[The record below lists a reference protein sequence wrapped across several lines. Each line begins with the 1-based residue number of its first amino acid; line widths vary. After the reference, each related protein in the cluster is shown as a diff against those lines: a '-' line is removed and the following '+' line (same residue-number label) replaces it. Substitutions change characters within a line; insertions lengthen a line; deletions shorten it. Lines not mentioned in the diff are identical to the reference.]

1 VKETSPME
9 AFVEPLWK
17 NNPTF
22 VQTLG
27 MCPTMAITNTVLNGF
42 SMGVATT
49 FVLVGSAFFVS
60 AFRKVIP
67 NEVRISTYIMII
79 AAFTTL
85 ADLFVAALTPTIYKA
100 LGAFIA
106 LIVANCVLLARMEGF
121 AQKNPVYPS
130 VMDSLGTG
138 VGFTLG
144 LSLVASVREI
154 LGNGTFAG
162 IHLFGSHY
170 QPMLIFMLPPGGF
183 LSLGF
188 WLLFLS
194 WWRTRKKGQRRV
206 RLWPVVVTRR
216 KVAA

>member
-1 VKETSPME
+1 MREARPLE
-9 AFVEPLWK
+9 AFVEPIWK

-27 MCPTMAITNTVLNGF
+27 MCPTMAITNTVINGF

-49 FVLVGSAFFVS
+49 FVLVGSAFFVA

-79 AAFTTL
+79 AAFTSL
-85 ADLFVAALTPTIYKA
+85 ADMFVAALTPTIYKA

-106 LIVANCVLLARMEGF
+106 LIVANCVLLGRMEAF
-121 AQKNPVYPS
+121 AQKNPVWPS
-130 VMDSLGTG
+130 VLDSLGTG
-138 VGFTLG
+138 IGFTLG
-144 LSLVASVREI
+144 LTLVASVREI

-162 IHLFGSHY
+162 IHLFGPHY

-183 LSLGF
+183 MSLGF

-194 WWRTRKKGQRRV
+194 WWRTRKKTRRV
-206 RLWPVVVTRR
+206 RLWPVVVTQREE
-216 KVAA
+216 VAA

>member
-1 VKETSPME
+1 ME
-9 AFVEPLWK
+9 AFVEPIWK

-22 VQTLG
+22 VQMLG
-27 MCPTMAITNTVLNGF
+27 MCPTMAITNTVINGF
-42 SMGVATT
+42 SMGIATT

-60 AFRKVIP
+60 MFRKVIP
-67 NEVRISTYIMII
+67 NEVRIATYIMII

-85 ADLFVAALTPTIYKA
+85 ADLFVAALAPTIYKA

-106 LIVANCVLLARMEGF
+106 LIVANCVLLARMEAF

-194 WWRTRKKGQRRV
+194 WWRTRKKAHRRV
-206 RLWPVVVTRR
+206 RLWPVVVTQR

>member
-1 VKETSPME
+1 MTATRAIED
-9 AFVEPLWK
+9 FVDPIWR

-22 VQTLG
+22 VQMLG
-27 MCPTMAITNTVLNGF
+27 MCPTMAVTNTVINGF
-42 SMGVATT
+42 SMGVTTT

-60 AFRKVIP
+60 LFRKSVP
-67 NEVRISTYIMII
+67 TEVRITTSILVI
-79 AAFTTL
+79 AAFTSL
-85 ADLFVAALTPTIYKA
+85 ADMFVAALAPTIYKA

-106 LIVANCVLLARMEGF
+106 LIVANCVLLGRMEAF
-121 AQKNPVYPS
+121 AQKRPVGRS
-130 VMDSLGTG
+130 VLDSLGTG
-138 VGFTLG
+138 IGFTLG
-144 LSLVASVREI
+144 LSCVSAVREI

-162 IHLFGSHY
+162 IHLFGPHF

-183 LSLGF
+183 LALGF

-194 WWRTRKKGQRRV
+194 YLKARKKGHRRV

>member
-1 VKETSPME
+1 MKETRPLE

-27 MCPTMAITNTVLNGF
+27 MCPTMAITNTVINGF
-42 SMGVATT
+42 SMVVATT
-49 FVLVGSAFFVS
+49 FVLVGSAFFVA

-79 AAFTTL
+79 AAFTSL
-85 ADLFVAALTPTIYKA
+85 ADMFVAALAPTIYKA

-106 LIVANCVLLARMEGF
+106 LIVSNCILLARMEVF
-121 AQKNPVYPS
+121 AQKRPVGRS
-130 VMDSLGTG
+130 VLDSLGTG
-138 VGFTLG
+138 IGFTLG

-170 QPMLIFMLPPGGF
+170 QPILIFMLPPGGF
-183 LSLGF
+183 MSLGF

-194 WWRTRKKGQRRV
+194 WWRTRKKSRRV
-206 RLWPVVVTRR
+206 RLWPVVVTQREE
-216 KVAA
+216 VAA

>member
-1 VKETSPME
+1 MKQTRPLE
-9 AFVEPLWK
+9 AFVDPIWK

-27 MCPTMAITNTVLNGF
+27 MCPTMAITNTVVNGF
-42 SMGVATT
+42 SMGISTT
-49 FVLVGSAFFVS
+49 FVLVGSAFFV
-60 AFRKVIP
+60 ALFRKVIP

-79 AAFTTL
+79 AAFTSL
-85 ADLFVAALTPTIYKA
+85 ADMLVAALTPGIYKA

-106 LIVANCVLLARMEGF
+106 LIVANCVLLGRMEAF
-121 AQKNPVYPS
+121 AQKNPVWPS
-130 VMDSLGTG
+130 VLDSLGTG
-138 VGFTLG
+138 LGFTLG

-162 IHLFGSHY
+162 IHLFGPHY

-183 LSLGF
+183 MSLGF

-194 WWRTRKKGQRRV
+194 WWRTRKKARRV
-206 RLWPVVVTRR
+206 RLWPVVVTKREE
-216 KVAA
+216 VAA